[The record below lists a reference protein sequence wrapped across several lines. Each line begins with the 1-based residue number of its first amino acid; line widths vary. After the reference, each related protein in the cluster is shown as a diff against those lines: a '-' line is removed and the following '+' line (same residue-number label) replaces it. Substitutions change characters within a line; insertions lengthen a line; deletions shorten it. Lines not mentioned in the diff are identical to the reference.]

1 MFWGL
6 LLAGVILLLDS
17 MVRDGAFDS
26 KEDQERRRN
35 KNSLYGNYT
44 DAELEEVRRQH
55 RLEDR
60 DDAMVD

>member
-1 MFWGL
+1 M
-6 LLAGVILLLDS
+6 LLDS